1 MSNKL
6 TKKQLVERAKELKFF
21 KKPGIKEIWGREN
34 GHFYYTKPPKFTDG
48 LESYKI
54 TREDVEDEN
63 VEYPMNG
70 KDTAKAIKDCKTVEE
85 LQALYSE
92 GKLLKEDTRKGVLE
106 ALKGKNEELAQ

>member
-54 TREDVEDEN
+54 TRSDVEGKKE
-63 VEYPMNG
+63 VEP
-70 KDTAKAIKDCKTVEE
+70 KK
-85 LQALYSE
+85 
-92 GKLLKEDTRKGVLE
+92 
-106 ALKGKNEELAQ
+106 